1 MTTEPPAA
9 AADTSTGTILSRGL
23 AGRCP
28 RCGKGSLFD
37 GYLTVAS
44 HCRVCGLNLAGHD
57 AGDGPA
63 VFGIFILGFL
73 IVGIAG
79 YVEYAFAPP
88 LWVHAVL
95 WLPLTLLGSIVLLRP
110 LKGIAVALQYR
121 YRSVEEPERPGGT

>member
-1 MTTEPPAA
+1 MTEIPPAPA
-9 AADTSTGTILSRGL
+9 GNPIAYGA

-28 RCGKGSLFD
+28 RCGKGRLFD
-37 GYLTVAS
+37 GYLTIAERCS
-44 HCRVCGLNLAGHD
+44 VCGLNFGGHD

-79 YVEYAFAPP
+79 YVEYQFSPP
-88 LWVHAVL
+88 LWVHAVV
-95 WLPLTLLGSIVLLRP
+95 WLPLTLAGTLVLLRP